1 MKIRYVLNNAY
12 AAGGTIRTVINQA
25 NALCMDHDVEIAS
38 VYRHRDA
45 PVFAID
51 PRVRL
56 VQITNLSDDGSR
68 WTDPPGGNTRFLRKT
83 RRFRNPL
90 PHRNDLKYRRWDP
103 FVDAAIVRY
112 FWASKGGVLIT
123 TRPGLNI
130 LSAWLAPRRLIRVAQ
145 DHMNLQTYK
154 PRLRAAIIKAYPRLD
169 AVTVLTEHDR
179 TAYQR
184 ALAGSDVRLACI
196 PNCIPPRDAPSAAHD
211 AKRLVAAG
219 RLTSQK
225 GFDLLL
231 ESFAILHA
239 KHPDWTLTIFG
250 AGPWRQR
257 LTAQRE
263 TLGLTCAVDL
273 PGVSR
278 NLDRELAAAS
288 IYVLSSRFEG
298 LPMVLLEAMSTGLPV
313 VAFDCPTGPA
323 EVIEH
328 GVTGLLVPPKDV
340 SGLATALTELIEDPD
355 RRRAMGAAAFESSR
369 RYFMPAVL
377 DSWERLFGDID
388 AARNGQRGDTPTR
401 RPVVTDHP
409 RAAEP
414 AADDAAIG

>member
-1 MKIRYVLNNAY
+1 VKIRYVLNNAY

-25 NALCMDHDVEIAS
+25 NALCTDHDVELAS

-45 PVFAID
+45 PVFGID
-51 PRVRL
+51 PRVRF
-56 VQITNLSDDGSR
+56 VQITDLHDEGYR
-68 WTDPPGGNTRFLRKT
+68 WTDPPGGNTRLLRKT

-90 PHRNDLKYRRWDP
+90 PHGNDFRYSQWDP

-112 FWASKGGVLIT
+112 FWASTDGVLVT
-123 TRPGLNI
+123 TRPGLNL

-145 DHMNLQTYK
+145 DHMNLGTYK
-154 PRLRAAIIKAYPRLD
+154 PRLRAAIIRAYPRLD

-184 ALAGSDVRLACI
+184 ALAGSDVRVARI
-196 PNCIPPRDAPSAAHD
+196 PNGIPPKEAPSPAHD

-219 RLTSQK
+219 RFTSQK

-231 ESFAILHA
+231 EAFAIVRA
-239 KHPDWTLTIFG
+239 RHPDWTLTIFG

-257 LTAQRE
+257 LTAQRDA
-263 TLGLTCAVDL
+263 LGLTGTVDF

-278 NLDRELAAAS
+278 TLDRELAAS
-288 IYVLSSRFEG
+288 SLFVLSSRAEG

-328 GVTGLLVPPKDV
+328 GITGLLVPPKDV
-340 SGLATALTELIEDPD
+340 NGLAGAVAELIEDPD

-369 RYFMPAVL
+369 RYFMPAVC
-377 DSWERLFGDID
+377 DSWERLFGEIN
-388 AARNGQRGDTPTR
+388 AARNGHTDGDALDTEPGDLHTVGRDRTR
-401 RPVVTDHP
+401 
-409 RAAEP
+409 
-414 AADDAAIG
+414 